1 MAIIAIRQNDKKGNV
16 KIFTKKAEMIRAV
29 IFDLD
34 GTILNTITTITHFV
48 NETLQKH
55 GISSITETECKA
67 FIGDG
72 ARKLIERSLASK
84 GVLTNDLL
92 DKILPEYN
100 AAYDEDPYHLTERY
114 ECMPE
119 LLLELKESGLK
130 LGVISNKPHPTT
142 VSAAEHFYP
151 NIFDAILGG
160 REGVPLKPSVLAAET
175 MLDKLCVKAD
185 EVIYVGDSGVDM
197 TFGKAFGAAYTL
209 GAGWGFRSEE
219 ELVSSGADRFFAS
232 VASMGA
238 YIKDI
243 IKYGKY

>member
-1 MAIIAIRQNDKKGNV
+1 
-16 KIFTKKAEMIRAV
+16 MIKAV

-34 GTILNTITTITHFV
+34 GTVLNTIVTITYFV

-55 GISSITETECKA
+55 GISSITETECKT

-84 GVLTNDLL
+84 GIFDKEALE
-92 DKILPEYN
+92 KILPEYN
-100 AAYDEDPYHLTERY
+100 YAYDEDPFHLTKKY
-114 ECMPE
+114 EGIE
-119 LLLELKESGLK
+119 SLILELKANGIK
-130 LGVISNKPHPTT
+130 LGVISNKPHSTT
-142 VSAAEHFYP
+142 VSAISHFYP
-151 NIFDAILGG
+151 DLFDLVVGG
-160 REGVPLKPSVLAAET
+160 REGVPLKPAAAAGEA
-175 MLDKLCVKAD
+175 MLRELGVSSD

-197 TFGKAFGAAYTL
+197 TFGKAIGAAYTL
-209 GAGWGFRSEE
+209 GAGWGFRSED

-243 IKYGKY
+243 IKCRKD